1 MSGEL
6 NIRSRLAGVA
16 SGAVLALA
24 LTGARAADGTI
35 TFTGAVT
42 GNSCTMQVGT
52 DQARPGTVFVPARG
66 VPPTSLCV
74 AWRAD
79 DLRPAVLAFAK
90 VAASVAAGSGAAGA
104 GVAGADAA
112 GAGAAGA
119 GVADAAGDEA

>member
-1 MSGEL
+1 VSGEL

-52 DQARPGTVFVPARG
+52 DQARPASVFEITVGGCIASRADPSATTPAPVTFHLQAVPRADQSVPA
-66 VPPTSLCV
+66 LI
-74 AWRAD
+74 D
-79 DLRPAVLAFAK
+79 
-90 VAASVAAGSGAAGA
+90 AAPHNAQVKLYMQSHAGA
-104 GVAGADAA
+104 ITWSLVYD
-112 GAGAAGA
+112 
-119 GVADAAGDEA
+119 